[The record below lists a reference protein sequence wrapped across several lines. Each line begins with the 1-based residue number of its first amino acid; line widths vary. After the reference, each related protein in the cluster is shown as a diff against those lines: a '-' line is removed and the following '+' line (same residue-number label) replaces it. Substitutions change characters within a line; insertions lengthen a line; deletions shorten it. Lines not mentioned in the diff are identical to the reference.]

1 MTEEFRFERYVEA
14 AKTGAFGRDEAARY
28 AYSADVAM
36 LRSFQRIRPVEL
48 AAAAVVRTGKEMVRG
63 QLLGQAVKVGPR
75 QFKRLYD
82 IAEHCAGVLS
92 VPVPQLYVVNDPR
105 VNAFTFGTE
114 EESFIVLHSALVDA
128 LDERELQFVIGHE
141 TGHIQNKHVVYGTAL
156 TILTSGVLGMVLG
169 PLVEPALVALRAWFR
184 RAEITCDRAGLLCSR
199 DLDAGVSSF
208 MKLAIGSRR
217 LYEEMDVDEYL
228 AQIEEGA
235 TSIGRFS
242 EFFATHPFLPKR
254 IQALRTFAD
263 SALYRTHMGQ
273 DGGLT
278 IEEVDERTS
287 RIIAIVASNQ
297 DKNEGQAQGG
307 RGTGQDGSSTGEGGG
322 GGSES

>member
-1 MTEEFRFERYVEA
+1 MSEEFRFDRYVESR
-14 AKTGAFGRDEAARY
+14 KSGAFGRDEAARY

-75 QFKRLYD
+75 QFVRLQK
-82 IAEHCAGVLS
+82 IAERCAQTLS
-92 VPVPQLYVVNDPR
+92 VPTPQMYVVNSPV
-105 VNAFTFGTE
+105 VNAFTFGTD

-128 LDERELQFVIGHE
+128 LDDKELEFVIGHE

-156 TILTSGVLGMVLG
+156 TILTQGFGMFLG
-169 PLVEPALVALRAWFR
+169 PLIEPALIALRSWYR
-184 RAEITCDRAGLLCSR
+184 RAEITCDRAGLLCSS

-217 LYEEMDVDEYL
+217 LYEEMDVESYL
-228 AQIEEGA
+228 AQLEEGQ

-263 SALYRTHMGQ
+263 SQLYRQHVGQ
-273 DGGLT
+273 DGGIS

-287 RIIAIVASNQ
+287 RIIAIVGK
-297 DKNEGQAQGG
+297 DEPQAG
-307 RGTGQDGSSTGEGGG
+307 GTGGSAQ
-322 GGSES
+322 

>member
-1 MTEEFRFERYVEA
+1 MSEDFRFDRYIETR
-14 AKTGAFGRDEAARY
+14 KSGDLGRDDATRY

-75 QFKRLYD
+75 QFPRLYA
-82 IAEHCAGVLS
+82 IADHCAKVLS
-92 VPVPQLYVVNDPR
+92 VPVPQMYVVNSPT

-128 LDERELQFVIGHE
+128 LDDDELRFVIGHE

-156 TILTSGVLGMVLG
+156 TILTSGILGMVLG
-169 PLVEPALVALRAWFR
+169 PLVEPALVALRAWYR
-184 RAEITCDRAGLLCSR
+184 RAEITCDRAGLLCSSE
-199 DLDAGVSSF
+199 LDAGVGSF

-228 AQIEEGA
+228 AQIEEGQ

-263 SALYRTHMGQ
+263 SALYRKHVGQ
-273 DGGLT
+273 DGGLS

-287 RIIAIVASNQ
+287 RIIAIVSN
-297 DKNEGQAQGG
+297 GQKPADDQ
-307 RGTGQDGSSTGEGGG
+307 
-322 GGSES
+322 GGSET

>member
-1 MTEEFRFERYVEA
+1 MNEDFRFDRYIETR
-14 AKTGAFGRDEAARY
+14 KTGDYGRGDATRY

-48 AAAAVVRTGKEMVRG
+48 AAAAVVRTGKEVVRG
-63 QLLGQAVKVGPR
+63 QLLGQAVKVGPK
-75 QFKRLYD
+75 QFPRLYA
-82 IAEHCAGVLS
+82 IAADCAKVLS
-92 VPVPQLYVVNDPR
+92 VPVPQMYVVNHPM

-128 LDERELQFVIGHE
+128 LDEKELHFVIGHE

-169 PLVEPALVALRAWFR
+169 PLVEPALVALRAWYR
-184 RAEITCDRAGLLCSR
+184 RAEITCDRAGLLCSG
-199 DLDAGVSSF
+199 DLDAGVASF

-217 LYEEMDVDEYL
+217 LYEEMDVDEYIK
-228 AQIEEGA
+228 QIEEGQ
-235 TSIGRFS
+235 TSMGRFS

-263 SALYRTHMGQ
+263 SELFRKHLGQ
-273 DGGLT
+273 EGGLS
-278 IEEVDERTS
+278 IEDVDERTS
-287 RIIAIVASNQ
+287 RIIAIMSRGESAASDQ
-297 DKNEGQAQGG
+297 
-307 RGTGQDGSSTGEGGG
+307 
-322 GGSES
+322 GGSEP

>member
-1 MTEEFRFERYVEA
+1 MSEEFRFDHYIETR
-14 AKTGAFGRDEAARY
+14 KSGDLGRGDATRY

-63 QLLGQAVKVGPR
+63 QLLGQAVKVGPK
-75 QFKRLYD
+75 QFPRLHA
-82 IAEHCAGVLS
+82 IASHCAKVLS
-92 VPVPQLYVVNDPR
+92 VPVPQMYVVNHPM

-128 LDERELQFVIGHE
+128 LDENELKFVIGHE

-156 TILTSGVLGMVLG
+156 TILTSGILGMVLG
-169 PLVEPALVALRAWFR
+169 PLVEPALVALRAWYR
-184 RAEITCDRAGLLCSR
+184 RAEITCDRAGLLCSGE
-199 DLDAGVSSF
+199 LDAGVGSF
-208 MKLAIGSRR
+208 MKLAIGSRS
-217 LYEEMDVDEYL
+217 LYQEMDVDEYI
-228 AQIEEGA
+228 AQIEEGQ
-235 TSIGRFS
+235 TSVGRFS

-263 SALYRTHMGQ
+263 SELYRKHLGQ
-273 DGGLT
+273 DGGLS

-287 RIIAIVASNQ
+287 RIIAIVS
-297 DKNEGQAQGG
+297 
-307 RGTGQDGSSTGEGGG
+307 RGEKAAANDQ

>member
-1 MTEEFRFERYVEA
+1 MNDDFRFDRYIETR
-14 AKTGAFGRDEAARY
+14 KTGDYGRGDATRY

-48 AAAAVVRTGKEMVRG
+48 AAAAVVRTGKEVVRG
-63 QLLGQAVKVGPR
+63 QLLGQAVKVGPK
-75 QFKRLYD
+75 QFPRLYA
-82 IAEHCAGVLS
+82 IAADCANVLS
-92 VPVPQLYVVNDPR
+92 VPVPQIYVVNHPM

-128 LDERELQFVIGHE
+128 LDEKELHFVIGHE

-169 PLVEPALVALRAWFR
+169 PLVEPALVALRAWYR
-184 RAEITCDRAGLLCSR
+184 RAEITCDRAGLLCAG
-199 DLDAGVSSF
+199 DLDAGVASF

-217 LYEEMDVDEYL
+217 LYEEMDVDEYIK
-228 AQIEEGA
+228 QIEEGQ
-235 TSIGRFS
+235 TSMGRFS

-263 SALYRTHMGQ
+263 SELYRKHLGQ
-273 DGGLT
+273 DGGLS
-278 IEEVDERTS
+278 IEDVDERTS
-287 RIIAIVASNQ
+287 RIIAIVSRGESAASDQ
-297 DKNEGQAQGG
+297 
-307 RGTGQDGSSTGEGGG
+307 
-322 GGSES
+322 GGSEP